1 MTLPDMTPK
10 DQMTLERTPSGRAPS
25 PGYESAGMD
34 SDIEDVW
41 LSRRYY
47 GGDLPA
53 EAERELHLAGRHYCD
68 DALAEAHL
76 AKAAEIAPGHR
87 AVDLGHYKY
96 FLYKAR
102 LPQALTCAYRMLE
115 HASTGI
121 GLNHSD
127 WRQVTRGHADFDS
140 LNPAPRFFLF
150 TVKALGYLHVRLGS
164 HAEGRIILEK
174 VLELDTADQI
184 GVRPILAVLDRRE
197 REGDDDES

>member
-1 MTLPDMTPK
+1 MTLPGMMPK
-10 DQMTLERTPSGRAPS
+10 DQMTLDRTRSGCAPS
-25 PGYESAGMD
+25 PGHAASDIG
-34 SDIEDVW
+34 SDIEDEW

-53 EAERELHLAGRHYCD
+53 EAERQLHLAGRHYCD

-76 AKAAEIAPGHR
+76 AKAAEAAPGHR

-102 LPQALTCAYRMLE
+102 LPQALACAYRMLE
-115 HASTGI
+115 HASAGL

-140 LNPAPRFFLF
+140 LDPAPRFFLF
-150 TVKALGYLHVRLGS
+150 TVKALGYLHVRLGR
-164 HAEGRIILEK
+164 HFEGRVILEK
-174 VLELDTADQI
+174 VLELDTADRI

-197 REGDDDES
+197 QGGEDDES